1 MWLCCS
7 LFAPNDIA
15 IRNVGTR
22 CAPYLGSKARLDTNI
37 QLYIIYCL
45 SSFLQAGSVL
55 ECPDGFGGSLLI
67 RLQNMS
73 ATGEWQARS
82 SSSVV

>member
-1 MWLCCS
+1 MWFLMVS
-7 LFAPNDIA
+7 VVRD
-15 IRNVGTR
+15 VGSGKR
-22 CAPYLGSKARLDTNI
+22 RAPYLRSETEVDTNI

-73 ATGEWQARS
+73 ATGELGA
-82 SSSVV
+82 